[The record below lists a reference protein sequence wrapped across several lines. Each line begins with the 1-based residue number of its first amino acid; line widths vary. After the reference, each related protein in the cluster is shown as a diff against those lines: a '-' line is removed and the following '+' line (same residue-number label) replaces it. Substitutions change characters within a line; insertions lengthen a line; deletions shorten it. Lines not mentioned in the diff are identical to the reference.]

1 MNRTKDEFENVDK
14 EASLITNVVI
24 FAIFVSCIYGC
35 ATNFSNEFTN
45 MSLSYIYLTQARVDR
60 IFYVLWYSVH
70 STLITAGNSIGVST
84 LPAITGALVK
94 EQPVW
99 MPWMVFICSVGCVLF
114 EFLIW
119 RQGLVVQAKFADSH
133 KENISI
139 NGSENEAFE
148 KQEDGKTEDL

>member
-60 IFYVLWYSVH
+60 IFYVL
-70 STLITAGNSIGVST
+70 
-84 LPAITGALVK
+84 
-94 EQPVW
+94 
-99 MPWMVFICSVGCVLF
+99 
-114 EFLIW
+114 
-119 RQGLVVQAKFADSH
+119 
-133 KENISI
+133 
-139 NGSENEAFE
+139 
-148 KQEDGKTEDL
+148 